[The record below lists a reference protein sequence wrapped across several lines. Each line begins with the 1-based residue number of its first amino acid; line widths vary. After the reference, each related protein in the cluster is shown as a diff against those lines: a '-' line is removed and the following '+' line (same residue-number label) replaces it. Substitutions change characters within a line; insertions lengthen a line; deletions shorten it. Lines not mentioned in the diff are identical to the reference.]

1 MTPDITISII
11 SADNL
16 RLLLPCLQSVFD
28 NTHRASLEIFVV
40 DNASTTEPLAET
52 VKAAYPQVTVIR
64 NEVRRGFSTNNNLAL
79 QHGNGRYLMIL
90 NDDTLIKDGAL
101 DYLIE
106 FMDTHPAA
114 GAAGSYLLNPD
125 GSFQA
130 AFARFPN
137 PFLEAIWPAT
147 NWSREAPPDA
157 TPYEVDS
164 VCGAAMIVRRAAS
177 NQVGLL
183 DPNFD
188 PIYSEEVDWC
198 RRIKRGG
205 WKIYTLP
212 RAQIVHYG
220 SVTMNRAMPRKYEL
234 LLSHKVLYFR
244 KNHGRAAAF
253 VYRTTLFFATALK
266 LAAWGMRNTLH
277 PSSAAQEKRD
287 LHAYILRRWGTLS
300 GTTTR

>member
-1 MTPDITISII
+1 MTPDVTISII

-16 RLLLPCLQSVFD
+16 KLLMPCLRSVFGS
-28 NTHRASLEIFVV
+28 THRTSLEIFVV
-40 DNASTTEPLAET
+40 DNASATEPLAET
-52 VKAAYPQVTVIR
+52 VKAVYPQVTVIR
-64 NEVRRGFSTNNNLAL
+64 NEARRGFSTNNNLAL
-79 QHGNGRYLMIL
+79 QRGNGRYLMIL
-90 NDDTLIKDGAL
+90 NDDTVVKDGAL
-101 DYLIE
+101 DHMIE
-106 FMDTHPAA
+106 FMDKHPTA
-114 GAAGSYLLNPD
+114 GAIGSYLLNPD

-147 NWSREAPPDA
+147 NWSRGAPLNA
-157 TPYEVDS
+157 APYEVDS
-164 VCGAAMIVRRAAS
+164 VCGAAMLVRRAAS

-198 RRIKRGG
+198 YRIKQGG

-220 SVTMNRAMPRKYEL
+220 SVTMNRAVPHKYEL

-244 KNHGRAAAF
+244 KNNGRAAAF
-253 VYRTTLFFATALK
+253 IYRVTLFCATALK
-266 LAAWGMRNTLH
+266 VIAWGVWNTLR
-277 PSSAAQEKRD
+277 PSQAAQEKRD

-300 GTTTR
+300 TTTTS